1 MEMSYKLVVEGIIV
15 IIVAILGIIAN
26 ILVMMVLRK
35 PHMRS
40 SINFIM
46 GGNYFEKAILIMWLR
61 VKVCFCS

>member
-1 MEMSYKLVVEGIIV
+1 MSYKLVVEGIIM
-15 IIVAILGIIAN
+15 IIVGILGIIAN

-46 GGNYFEKAILIMWLR
+46 GGNYLKKNF
-61 VKVCFCS
+61 